1 MISFEKLA
9 MVDSF
14 LCSHLLIDQCLFFSP
29 DQTKDLENLNQ
40 TLQNR
45 CDQLQNELTSLRE
58 RYNQGHLRTKE
69 ILSLTFLLFR
79 SRFFKCSRTEE

>member
-9 MVDSF
+9 MVDGF
-14 LCSHLLIDQCLFFSP
+14 LCSHLLIDQCLFFSL